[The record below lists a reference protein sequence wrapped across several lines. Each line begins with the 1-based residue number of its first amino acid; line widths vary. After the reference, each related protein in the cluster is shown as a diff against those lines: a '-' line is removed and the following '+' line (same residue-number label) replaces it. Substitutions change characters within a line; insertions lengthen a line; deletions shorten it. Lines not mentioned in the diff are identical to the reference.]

1 MLRGMSTLL
10 TTFLTP
16 FGHTVSPGYHLV
28 CHVDQSSSRN
38 ECVTDPKWTIQMV
51 LFDIL
56 VKHDGRLLALLQ

>member
-1 MLRGMSTLL
+1 MPRGISTLL

-16 FGHTVSPGYHLV
+16 FGHTISPGYHLA
-28 CHVDQSSSRN
+28 CHVDQNSSRN
-38 ECVTDPKWTIQMV
+38 ECVTDPILMV